1 MVKRMTVFLENSF
14 HGDRCLQFPKAMST
28 IDHRQLGT
36 NFVLEKLDK
45 RRRARISWLTNL
57 IDLIFYILRPLSHRW
72 ILVATTNRNSS
83 HFLGDS
89 IPSRWRVKEL
99 IFLVGKKSTK
109 KTPREKKGS
118 VLSLA
123 GRRNILTISFVNK
136 SIIWQDDIQIEKR
149 GNDFSF
155 AKLFFHRRLSCNRP
169 STMTTIIKRVVRD
182 VSVSRAFCDSARGV
196 KRSGDRQRIRRVA
209 AEQKLQPREKGKE
222 ARRSGSSK
230 GFFDGWL
237 LKMLE
242 ERKGKKFDVVSFQ
255 RNWGNARRI
264 KPD

>member
-1 MVKRMTVFLENSF
+1 MTVFLENSF

-118 VLSLA
+118 VLSLS

-136 SIIWQDDIQIEKR
+136 SIIWQDDTQIEETIFR
-149 GNDFSF
+149 SQNSSF
-155 AKLFFHRRLSCNRP
+155 IVVCLATGHRRW
-169 STMTTIIKRVVRD
+169 
-182 VSVSRAFCDSARGV
+182 
-196 KRSGDRQRIRRVA
+196 QR
-209 AEQKLQPREKGKE
+209 
-222 ARRSGSSK
+222 
-230 GFFDGWL
+230 
-237 LKMLE
+237 
-242 ERKGKKFDVVSFQ
+242 
-255 RNWGNARRI
+255 
-264 KPD
+264 